1 MQSNSSSFRFL
12 ALLALVL
19 FYSSCLFGFDKSG
32 GKPIK
37 NNNLNIVSPADSQS
51 RLFSQG
57 KIGSLGPLSEKVDAK
72 IAAVKEYHLPLLP
85 RLTRAKVAQEQIVAE
100 LQKGKSPKAGQEVN
114 IGQIKR
120 AIEQVKPKQP
130 KAAEIKALLVEAGV
144 YQDKALR
151 WMHRPKLAGPRG
163 LKAQV
168 KIEEA
173 IKLLEAE
180 KKKEQDK
187 KDKQKQDQDQQKK
200 DSKKSD
206 QDKKEGE
213 KSDKKDQDQKKQ
225 DEKKQE
231 GDKES
236 QKNKDKK
243 TKPETKEAL
252 EKLKQIQENQKAEK
266 KRRRKALGLPAE
278 RPKEAVD
285 QDW

>member
-19 FYSSCLFGFDKSG
+19 FYSSGLFGFDKNG

-37 NNNLNIVSPADSQS
+37 NNNLNLVTPADSQS

-57 KIGSLGPLSEKVDAK
+57 EIGSLGQLSEKVDAK

-120 AIEQVKPKQP
+120 AIEQVNPKQP
-130 KAAEIKALLVEAGV
+130 KAAEVKALLVEAGV

-187 KDKQKQDQDQQKK
+187 KDKQKQDQDQKKK

-213 KSDKKDQDQKKQ
+213 KSDKKDQNQKK
-225 DEKKQE
+225 EKQKE
-231 GDKES
+231 DKES